1 MTRIPK
7 DIGASVRARL
17 LLRSR
22 SRGEDFQLLLLRYA
36 NERLLYRLCKSPH
49 GSRFVLKGATLFALW
64 MGDPHRATR
73 DVDLLGFGD
82 PTESCIRAVFADVLT
97 LDVEDDGVRFD
108 LESLTVGPIREEKEY
123 GGVRAVLV
131 ARVSNAEVR
140 LQVDIGFGDAI
151 TPEAT
156 TIDLPPLLEFPAP
169 RLRVYPSETV
179 VAEKLETIVL
189 LGIANSRMKD
199 FCDLVVLSQAFSFSG
214 SILVRA
220 IRATFNRRETPNPK
234 APPAAF
240 TDEFTNDHAK
250 NIQWTAFLRKPGV
263 SDSGDFA
270 RTVAIVAGFL
280 GEPLQAAAS
289 SELSELE
296 WQPGGGWS

>member
-1 MTRIPK
+1 MTRISK

-36 NERLLYRLCKSPH
+36 NERLLYRLSKSAH

-82 PTESCIRAVFADVLT
+82 PTESSIRAVFADVPT

-108 LESLTVGPIREEKEY
+108 LESLTVGPIREEKEH

-140 LQVDIGFGDAI
+140 LQVDVGFGDAI

-156 TIDLPPLLEFPAP
+156 PLTCRRFSSFLPHVCASIRGRRWLPKSSR
-169 RLRVYPSETV
+169 RL
-179 VAEKLETIVL
+179 
-189 LGIANSRMKD
+189 
-199 FCDLVVLSQAFSFSG
+199 
-214 SILVRA
+214 
-220 IRATFNRRETPNPK
+220 
-234 APPAAF
+234 
-240 TDEFTNDHAK
+240 
-250 NIQWTAFLRKPGV
+250 
-263 SDSGDFA
+263 
-270 RTVAIVAGFL
+270 
-280 GEPLQAAAS
+280 
-289 SELSELE
+289 
-296 WQPGGGWS
+296 